1 MAVFIFL
8 YIQVLSSKYS
18 HYIDGLVQDCGNSS
32 GVTTVLYYA
41 IDYCPE
47 HFHVQHTAAKSR
59 HINFLG
65 KTSMSNTTVNLKLC
79 SSRFDATGCCEIQ
92 CHLLLWDP
100 RQMFCLAEWQC
111 SIGFM
116 TAIPAPM
123 TRNHGQAWLMWWWV
137 SAKQTSTHCFKCWS
151 YISDINHA
159 YIRLAW

>member
-1 MAVFIFL
+1 MGGIKLVHQSLVMGRGMMAVFIFL

-18 HYIDGLVQDCGNSS
+18 HYISGLVQDCGNSS

-65 KTSMSNTTVNLKLC
+65 KTSMSNTTGNLKLC

-100 RQMFCLAEWQC
+100 PTNVLPGRVAVFYRFYDSNSCTNDQESWAGLTDVVV
-111 SIGFM
+111 G
-116 TAIPAPM
+116 
-123 TRNHGQAWLMWWWV
+123 
-137 SAKQTSTHCFKCWS
+137 KCKT
-151 YISDINHA
+151 DIN
-159 YIRLAW
+159 LFL